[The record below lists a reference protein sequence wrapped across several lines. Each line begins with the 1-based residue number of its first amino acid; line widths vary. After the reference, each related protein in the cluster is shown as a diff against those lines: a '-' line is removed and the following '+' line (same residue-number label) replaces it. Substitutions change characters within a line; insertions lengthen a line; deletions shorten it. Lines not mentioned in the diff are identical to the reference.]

1 MVSKDTGDKKQV
13 FLRDATGLVKEAS
26 GFDILQ
32 FNAVSLTGVAFI
44 GGSILL
50 LPLMTYGIVNI
61 FMAITVGFLLALLVN
76 MVYYIFSVTIPRS
89 GGDYVYIS
97 RVLHPSLG
105 VLSAGLTGIFGPLLL
120 ASTFG
125 ATVWVSSGLSP
136 LLSTLGRG
144 DLASSLTNTTI
155 LTVFGI
161 IVTILFAALLIFG
174 GNKAF
179 FRLNNVLYGI
189 AILGVLAGAVAFL
202 AVGHNQFVNLF
213 NSFAAGYGTN
223 ATGIVNTARSA
234 GYTQP
239 SSGAWAV
246 FVGSALLYTT
256 YYWVTQSAFVAGE
269 VRSARRSHFF
279 GMIGASV
286 LWYVVGAFVIV
297 AAYATVGSTLISS
310 ASYLDYFSPSNWK
323 IPTVSFFALYANIA
337 AHNIYLQVLISL
349 AFIFGFVTVTGW
361 SFIVFSRA
369 VFALSFDRILPARLA
384 DINDRFHTPVKA
396 FVVFAVATIIL
407 LSLLTI
413 PSAAVQL
420 YTLGVGLN
428 VVYMIAFFMTSIAL
442 AVLPY
447 RHKQIFETYCPV
459 KQKIGSIPAIS
470 VLGTAS
476 AVSLVFYEYV
486 FITNSVF
493 FGVTTSLL
501 EAMAGIIVFF
511 LAFYF
516 VMQVYRKRQG
526 LDIMLVY
533 RQLPPE

>member
-1 MVSKDTGDKKQV
+1 MESKDTRDKKQV

-50 LPLMTYGIVNI
+50 LPLMTYGTINI
-61 FMAITVGFLLALLVN
+61 FMTITVGFLLALLVN

-105 VLSAGLTGIFGPLLL
+105 VLSAGLTGVFGPLLL

-144 DLASSLTNTTI
+144 DLASSLTSTTI

-223 ATGIVNTARSA
+223 ATGVINAAKSA

-246 FVGSALLYTT
+246 FVGSALLYTS

-269 VRSARRSHFF
+269 VRNARKSHFF

-369 VFALSFDRILPARLA
+369 VFALSFDRILPSRLA

-470 VLGTAS
+470 VLGIAS

-516 VMQVYRKRQG
+516 VVQAYRKRQG
-526 LDIMLVY
+526 LDIMLAY
-533 RQLPPE
+533 RELPPE